1 MRWLIG
7 NLNPQFGNC
16 RQSPRAQSIDESMV
30 KFKGLNKASI
40 SSSIRQRMKDKPIKR
55 KLHVLKQKAT
65 RTDSKSIK
73 AWERVKTT
81 LPKLVEVPKRPPSI
95 CAFRWKAKGTQSLL
109 TGSFLNI
116 LLTDRLHGIVLN
128 AVGTINKS
136 KADQPIVFESDL
148 RKDDFVGKGPRKAV
162 FGTKPKFKLPSHF

>member
-1 MRWLIG
+1 MPELEHYWEIEPDTGFGLGLFPQSMTRERFKFISKHIAITSPAEIEENDRYRGRRDPLGRIRWLIDS
-7 NLNPQFGNC
+7 LNAQFGKC

-73 AWERVKTT
+73 A
-81 LPKLVEVPKRPPSI
+81 
-95 CAFRWKAKGTQSLL
+95 
-109 TGSFLNI
+109 
-116 LLTDRLHGIVLN
+116 
-128 AVGTINKS
+128 
-136 KADQPIVFESDL
+136 
-148 RKDDFVGKGPRKAV
+148 
-162 FGTKPKFKLPSHF
+162 